1 VELTTL
7 TEVVADLAEEQ
18 RILDELLAGLSE
30 EQWSTPT
37 LAEGWDI
44 RDTVG
49 HLADTDDMMFASTTG
64 ESDSNLAD
72 LADRLEVPGEISE
85 RAGDVSPEDRV
96 DEFTA
101 WQVARVRKIPPLE
114 VYAWWRSAS
123 ARNRDQIASYDP
135 SKKYAW
141 GGNQLSP
148 LSLASARLM
157 ETWAH
162 SLDIHGG
169 LGRDLPDTDRLRHIA
184 HLGLRALPY
193 AFNLVGATPPG
204 AVRMELKSP
213 TGDKWRL
220 GPDDAPTVIR
230 GSAGDWCRL
239 VARRDRDGS
248 AARLQAEGPDA
259 ANVIKHG
266 RAFL

>member
-1 VELTTL
+1 MTTL
-7 TEVVADLAEEQ
+7 AEVVADLAEEQ

-30 EQWSTPT
+30 ERWSTPT
-37 LAEGWDI
+37 LAEGWDV

-64 ESDSNLAD
+64 SSSSNLVEIA
-72 LADRLEVPGEISE
+72 AEQPGSE
-85 RAGDVSPEDRV
+85 DVSPEDRV
-96 DEFTA
+96 DQFTA

-114 VYAWWRSAS
+114 VYAWWRSAI
-123 ARNRDQIASYDP
+123 ARNRETIAGYDP

-141 GGNQLSP
+141 GGNMLSP

-169 LGRDLPDTDRLRHIA
+169 LGVDLPDTDRLRHIA

-193 AFNLVGATPPG
+193 AFTLVGLPAPG
-204 AVRMELKSP
+204 PVRLALTSP
-213 TGDKWRL
+213 AGAEWKL
-220 GPDDAPTVIR
+220 GPDEAPTVIR
-230 GSAGDWCRL
+230 GTAGDWCRL

-248 AARLQAEGPDA
+248 AGRLQAVGPDA
-259 ANVIKHG
+259 ANAIEHG

>member
-1 VELTTL
+1 MTTL
-7 TEVVADLAEEQ
+7 AEVVADLADEQ
-18 RILDELLAGLSE
+18 RILDELLAGLPE
-30 EQWSTPT
+30 DQWSTPT

-49 HLADTDDMMFASTTG
+49 HLADTDDLMYASTTG
-64 ESDSNLAD
+64 ERGSNLVEIATEVSEETDRD
-72 LADRLEVPGEISE
+72 L
-85 RAGDVSPEDRV
+85 SPEDRV

-101 WQVARVRKIPPLE
+101 WQVARVRQIPPLE
-114 VYAWWRSAS
+114 VYAWWRSS
-123 ARNRDQIASYDP
+123 IARNRETIAGYDAA
-135 SKKYAW
+135 KKYAW
-141 GGNQLSP
+141 GGNMLSP

-184 HLGLRALPY
+184 HLGVRALPY
-193 AFNLVGATPPG
+193 AFTLVGLAPPASVRLELTAPSG
-204 AVRMELKSP
+204 AP
-213 TGDKWRL
+213 WRL
-220 GPDDAPTVIR
+220 GPDDAPTVVR
-230 GSAGDWCRL
+230 GSAGDWCRI

-248 AARLQAEGPDA
+248 AGRLEAEGPDA
-259 ANVIKHG
+259 ANVIEHA

>member
-1 VELTTL
+1 MTTL
-7 TEVVADLAEEQ
+7 AEVVDDLATEQ

-37 LAEGWDI
+37 MAEGWDI

-49 HLADTDDMMFASTTG
+49 HLADTDDMMFSSTTG
-64 ESDSNLAD
+64 QPASNLVDIA
-72 LADRLEVPGEISE
+72 AEQPGAEDM
-85 RAGDVSPEDRV
+85 APEDRV
-96 DEFTA
+96 DAFTA

-114 VYAWWRSAS
+114 VYAWWRSAI
-123 ARNRDQIASYDP
+123 ARNRSTIAGYDAA
-135 SKKYAW
+135 KKYDW
-141 GGNQLSP
+141 GGNKLSP

-162 SLDIHGG
+162 SLDVHGG
-169 LGRDLPDTDRLRHIA
+169 LGVDLPDTDRLRHIA

-193 AFNLVGATPPG
+193 AFTLVGLAPPG
-204 AVRMELKSP
+204 PVRLELTLPS
-213 TGDKWRL
+213 GAALDL
-220 GPDDAPTVIR
+220 GPDDAPTVVR
-230 GSAGDWCRL
+230 GTAGDWSRI

-248 AARLQAEGPDA
+248 AGRLRVEGPDA
-259 ANVIKHG
+259 ANVIEHG

>member
-1 VELTTL
+1 MD
-7 TEVVADLAEEQ
+7 EVVADLAEEQ
-18 RILDELLAGLSE
+18 RILDEVLGGLTE

-49 HLADTDDMMFASTTG
+49 HLADTDDLMFASTTG
-64 ESDSNLAD
+64 EAGSNLNDIAVD
-72 LADRLEVPGEISE
+72 AMTE
-85 RAGDVSPEDRV
+85 AGRDVSPEDRV

-101 WQVARVRKIPPLE
+101 WQVGRVRKIPPLE

-123 ARNRDQIASYDP
+123 ARTRDKIASYDA
-135 SKKYAW
+135 SQKYDW
-141 GGNQLSP
+141 GGNKLSP

-169 LGRDLPDTDRLRHIA
+169 LGRELPDTDRLRHTA

-193 AFNLVGATPPG
+193 ALTLVGFEPPG
-204 AVRMELKSP
+204 PVRLELTSP
-213 TGDKWRL
+213 SGEQWRL

-230 GSAGDWCRL
+230 GAAGDWCRL

-248 AARLQAEGPDA
+248 AGRLQAEGPDA